1 MGEYDR
7 PVQADPEILADL
19 LHRFDTDLDSRELAE
34 YARTLGL
41 EPPYDPPGYQG
52 WAIIEKYPDDDFDH
66 GVLYWW
72 GPEEDHGEEPSP
84 VTSSTGG
91 DRIEHV
97 PQEWA
102 SKQLGVRISYTAH
115 TRRVLSICKSHNDAL
130 NVLNEF
136 EQVADPG
143 EALRVEKPDGSGPH
157 LDVIIWHTMLESADR
172 QCATLR
178 YSGSAGSWT
187 ARTPGLRVND
197 SGLVRRL
204 QHENVPVEALIPEER
219 VKAAIL
225 EFFDEPEAR
234 PSSVAWQPAPT

>member
-7 PVQADPEILADL
+7 PVQADPQILADL

-41 EPPYDPPGYQG
+41 EPPQDPPGYQG

-72 GPEEDHGEEPSP
+72 GPEEDHGEAPSP
-84 VTSSTGG
+84 VRAPGG
-91 DRIEHV
+91 ECAEHV
-97 PQEWA
+97 TPEWA
-102 SKQLGVRISYTAH
+102 SGQLGVRISYTAH

-130 NVLNEF
+130 NALNEF
-136 EQVADPG
+136 ERIAGPG

-157 LDVIIWHTMLESADR
+157 LDVVIWYTALDSVDR

-178 YSGSAGSWT
+178 YSGHAGSWA
-187 ARTPGLRVND
+187 ARTPGLRVHD
-197 SGLVRRL
+197 RDLVRRL
-204 QHENVPVEALIPEER
+204 QLEDVPAEGLIPEER

-225 EFFDEPEAR
+225 EFFDEPEAK
-234 PSSVAWQPAPT
+234 PSSVAWQPVFN